1 MRPSV
6 CRSQGAEPGA
16 LGSEGFVIPALGK
29 LWGWEGAG
37 GVCGTVAPSGTHHWA
52 AGSMMRGI
60 LRAAC
65 WGFVSALGTENPSRI
80 SRGSREAHGEDVG
93 FKRAADQG
101 TSDHRRTGAER
112 SRYGDKWA
120 EGGVLGVDI
129 ESSPPRWGPDAAGL
143 VLWLLTVLGG

>member
-1 MRPSV
+1 MSAGAREQN
-6 CRSQGAEPGA
+6 QG
-16 LGSEGFVIPALGK
+16 
-29 LWGWEGAG
+29 LWGQRVLSSLPSASFGGGKVLG

-52 AGSMMRGI
+52 AGSTMRGI
-60 LRAAC
+60 LRAAR
-65 WGFVSALGTENPSRI
+65 WGFVSGLGTENPSRI
-80 SRGSREAHGEDVG
+80 SRGSWEAHGEDVG
-93 FKRAADQG
+93 FKQAADQG
-101 TSDHRRTGAER
+101 SSDHRRMGAEC